1 MSKLIDYS
9 NMSIPARVG
18 VAILECFSAG
28 AFITIGIHSIIR
40 ASMAMIGGN
49 ITIETK
55 KKV

>member
-1 MSKLIDYS
+1 MSKFLDYS

-18 VAILECFSAG
+18 VTILECFSAG

-40 ASMAMIGGN
+40 ASMAMTGGN

>member
-1 MSKLIDYS
+1 MNKSIDYN
-9 NMSIPARVG
+9 NMPSPVRFG

-28 AFITIGIHSIIR
+28 AFITLGIHSIIR
-40 ASMAMIGGN
+40 ASMAMNGGN